1 MPTDIEP
8 IEGNWYEALENG
20 IRFFVVTIDE
30 DEGIV
35 ELQHEDGAPEEI
47 SLETWQEVDLV
58 AISPPVELEMGDDS
72 TDLNDAALGGCQR
85 EDPENDAWG
94 EPLPEIN
101 E

>member
-35 ELQHEDGAPEEI
+35 ELQHENGAQEEI
-47 SLETWQEVDLV
+47 ILETWQEVDLV

-72 TDLNDAALGGCQR
+72 ADQDDAAPGGCRR
-85 EDPENDAWG
+85 EYPEDDAWG
-94 EPLPEIN
+94 EPLPEID